1 MLRANA
7 PCDTLMRRLHSRALD
22 CVRRPKEQFMHA
34 QRMIAIAA
42 WLCCIA
48 LCAIEMVSAQN
59 YPSQPIKIVVP
70 AGPGGPNDIPARLAS
85 QILPSKLGQP
95 VVVEHRPGAGGVLG
109 SRSVAAAPPDGHTLL
124 SGGTGMLAVTPALSP
139 TAGYDPRTSF
149 APVAKFFEGFMVLA
163 VHPSSPWRTVQDLV
177 EYAKA
182 NPGKVNYAHTGTAN
196 IPHLSGELFMLST
209 GTQLVGVPYRSGG
222 ESATAVLSQAVHFT
236 FENVTTLLPLVA
248 EGKLRALAVTSRTR
262 TSLAPDLPTMIEAGL
277 PDYEVLTFF
286 GIVAPAGTSA
296 DIVGRLNAALNEG
309 LATPEMQDIVRK
321 LGGLARPGSPQDF
334 AAFIAA
340 QMTKWTAVAKAAN
353 LKID

>member
-1 MLRANA
+1 M
-7 PCDTLMRRLHSRALD
+7 
-22 CVRRPKEQFMHA
+22 
-34 QRMIAIAA
+34 
-42 WLCCIA
+42 
-48 LCAIEMVSAQN
+48 
-59 YPSQPIKIVVP
+59 
-70 AGPGGPNDIPARLAS
+70 
-85 QILPSKLGQP
+85 
-95 VVVEHRPGAGGVLG
+95 
-109 SRSVAAAPPDGHTLL
+109 
-124 SGGTGMLAVTPALSP
+124 
-139 TAGYDPRTSF
+139 
-149 APVAKFFEGFMVLA
+149 
-163 VHPSSPWRTVQDLV
+163 
-177 EYAKA
+177 
-182 NPGKVNYAHTGTAN
+182 
-196 IPHLSGELFMLST
+196 
-209 GTQLVGVPYRSGG
+209 
-222 ESATAVLSQAVHFT
+222 HFT

-262 TSLAPDLPTMIEAGL
+262 TPLAPDLPTMIEAGL